1 MMNEAKDPVRE
12 FLDSYWE
19 MRKESAR
26 LERRIEELSAQTE
39 RVTAQ
44 LTGMPRGGGDGANL
58 VWDALIDT
66 KDRAGKNLKAV
77 LDREAEIEEFILMM
91 DGPLLRQL
99 LRYKYLELLT
109 YEQIAAEMNYSE
121 RHVRR
126 LHGRALQEARRT
138 WELVREEVRKEAM

>member
-1 MMNEAKDPVRE
+1 MKKETRDPVRE

-19 MRKESAR
+19 MRMESAR
-26 LERRIEELSAQTE
+26 LQRRIEELTVQTE

-66 KDRAGKNLKAV
+66 KDRAGKTLKDA
-77 LDREAEIEEFILMM
+77 LDREAEIEEFISML
-91 DGPLLRQL
+91 DGPILRQL

-109 YEQIAAEMNYSE
+109 YEQIAKEMNYSE

-126 LHGRALQEARRT
+126 LHGRALQEARRV
-138 WELVREEVRKEAM
+138 WELACEAASKEAM

>member
-1 MMNEAKDPVRE
+1 MMNETKDPVRE

-91 DGPLLRQL
+91 EGPLLRQL

-138 WELVREEVRKEAM
+138 WEFVSEEARREAM